1 MSLSSFFAVHL
12 KVSAEF
18 KTFSVDYELRVAHS
32 VFLNFKERAVGVVVS
47 VLYHYFTSGY
57 TGRHGTVVKWS
68 AVRHIYVYGNS
79 VVFSSNAILEL

>member
-57 TGRHGTVVKWS
+57 TGRHGTVVKGVPS
-68 AVRHIYVYGNS
+68 DIYTSMVTPLS
-79 VVFSSNAILEL
+79 FSSNAILEL